1 MTNLPTNIISSVT
14 HLPVMENFYTIQG
27 EGAYTG
33 YASYFIRLAGCDVG
47 CVWCDVKESWNVN
60 DHPMVAISD
69 LITEA
74 LSVEAPIVVIT
85 GGEPLMHNLD
95 NLTQQLHLQ
104 NKRTHIETSG
114 SSPLSGQWNW
124 ICISPKKFK
133 PALPEVLQAAHE
145 LKVVIFNKSDLA
157 WAETFTT
164 QVSEDCK
171 LYLQPEWD
179 KAESVLPLIISY
191 IQENPKWN
199 LSLQV
204 HKWIGVR

>member
-1 MTNLPTNIISSVT
+1 MTNTAPHIISNIT

-33 YASYFIRLAGCDVG
+33 HASYFIRLAGCDVG
-47 CVWCDVKESWNVN
+47 CVWCDVKESWNVA
-60 DHPMVAISD
+60 DHPLVAIDD
-69 LITEA
+69 LITETIN
-74 LSVEAPIVVIT
+74 VEAPIVIIT

-95 NLTQQLHLQ
+95 TLTQKLHLQ

-114 SSPLSGQWNW
+114 SSPLSGTWDW

-133 PALPEVLQAAHE
+133 NALPEVLAAAHE
-145 LKVVIFNKSDLA
+145 LKVVVYNKSDLA

-164 QVSEDCK
+164 QVSANCK
-171 LYLQPEWD
+171 LYLQPEWN
-179 KAESVLPLIISY
+179 KSESILPLIISY